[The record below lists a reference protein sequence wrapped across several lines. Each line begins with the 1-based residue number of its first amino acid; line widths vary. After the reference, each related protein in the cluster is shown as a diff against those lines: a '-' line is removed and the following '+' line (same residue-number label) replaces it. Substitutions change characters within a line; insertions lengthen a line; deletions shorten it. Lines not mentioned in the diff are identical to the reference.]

1 NPGLGFLLATTVL
14 YAMSVIAFFITAR
27 YRMPIVPILLLFAGI
42 ATAHRP
48 RSWFVSGAVFLVV
61 FALSNFGLPAMPH
74 DFNSDAH
81 SDLGFTYQIDGDR
94 ESARREYERALEL
107 DPENYEAR
115 NNLAGLYAEAGRLP
129 EAVLQLRAVL
139 QAYPRDAKALANLG
153 RIYLQ
158 LGRPYDAGSCFDRL
172 RLLSSAGEGAGLAAT
187 AEAGLGDAAEAGL
200 AAAAEMA
207 DRVEADEMAQD
218 PAGFLSRLHRAAA
231 ANPQDR
237 FLAGRLRKLEAG
249 NH

>member
-1 NPGLGFLLATTVL
+1 MSNSIAETVIGAAVVVVAAGFVVYAGQSRGLQLNRDSYELSAAFR
-14 YAMSVIAFFITAR
+14 SVEGVSVGTDVR
-27 YRMPIVPILLLFAGI
+27 LAGI
-42 ATAHRP
+42 KVGSVT
-48 RSWFVSGAVFLVV
+48 
-61 FALSNFGLPAMPH
+61 
-74 DFNSDAH
+74 
-81 SDLGFTYQIDGDR
+81 
-94 ESARREYERALEL
+94 ALEL